1 MELKVHEVGIGLHPS
16 EVIIAVETVEGAR
29 RLIVS
34 RRSIDHNY
42 IEVGLIRSRGQDE
55 FLIELPRETQN
66 GEWRVWVR
74 KGQVR
79 NLEKVSA

>member
-1 MELKVHEVGIGLHPS
+1 MQLKVHEVGAGLHPS
-16 EVIIAVETVEGAR
+16 EVIIAVETVEGTR

-34 RRSIDHNY
+34 RRSIEQEY
-42 IEVGLIRSRGQDE
+42 IDVGLIRSRGQDE
-55 FLIELPRETQN
+55 LLIELPRETQN